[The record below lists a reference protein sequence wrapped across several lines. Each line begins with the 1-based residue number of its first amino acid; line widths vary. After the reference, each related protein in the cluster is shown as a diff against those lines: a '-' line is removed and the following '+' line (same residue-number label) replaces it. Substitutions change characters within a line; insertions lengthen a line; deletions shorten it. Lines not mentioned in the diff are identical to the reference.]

1 MIFSIFKW
9 PSLNFL
15 VLEITCFPQYMRA
28 FTLLIY
34 SPGNIKSNW
43 KLKTKV
49 GLLGVFLVS
58 SEFALYYYYYYYYY
72 IYFVK
77 AFNVYCDL
85 HTNNKCKTLAD
96 TVWRGNH
103 KP

>member
-1 MIFSIFKW
+1 MITPPNCVCECLAFI
-9 PSLNFL
+9 L

-58 SEFALYYYYYYYYY
+58 SEFALYYYYYPE
-72 IYFVK
+72 K
-77 AFNVYCDL
+77 NRL
-85 HTNNKCKTLAD
+85 NNRT
-96 TVWRGNH
+96 
-103 KP
+103 

>member
-1 MIFSIFKW
+1 M
-9 PSLNFL
+9 
-15 VLEITCFPQYMRA
+15 TCFELPCIGNYLFRTTHA
-28 FTLLIY
+28 CFYFIVY
-34 SPGNIKSNW
+34 SPGNIKINW

-85 HTNNKCKTLAD
+85 HANNKCKTQLAD
-96 TVWRGNH
+96 KVWRGNH

>member
-1 MIFSIFKW
+1 
-9 PSLNFL
+9 
-15 VLEITCFPQYMRA
+15 MRA

-58 SEFALYYYYYYYYY
+58 SEFKLPCIIITTY
-72 IYFVK
+72 ILLKHLMYIVTFILTINARHSQTQFGGVIISRK
-77 AFNVYCDL
+77 S
-85 HTNNKCKTLAD
+85 K
-96 TVWRGNH
+96 RGSIKKVLSYNIML
-103 KP
+103 

>member
-1 MIFSIFKW
+1 MTFFELPCIGNYLFRTIHACFYFIVLFTRKHKKQ
-9 PSLNFL
+9 
-15 VLEITCFPQYMRA
+15 LEI
-28 FTLLIY
+28 
-34 SPGNIKSNW
+34 
-43 KLKTKV
+43 KTKV

-96 TVWRGNH
+96 KVWRGNH